1 MNDFVGCSNYYN
13 CQNIQDS
20 QYIVNSNDVDFSSF
34 VHDSTEVSHS
44 TDVFKSDD
52 VTNSLQVFESQFVY
66 SSEKIFG
73 STSIE
78 NSHNVLISK
87 GVYNSCNVYAC
98 TNVIASGELRFCE
111 DVTASN
117 FCVDSKG
124 LKNCLFCC
132 ELNDKEYHIFNK
144 PVDKERFEIVLKQY
158 QRIMGGLKLD
168 YMREPW
174 PESMLIPSLPSPFSY
189 FNKHY
194 LQLPDKFWRW
204 VQTVPGYDADLLYK
218 MTLNFDLL

>member
-1 MNDFVGCSNYYN
+1 MKDFVGCSNYYN

-20 QYIVNSNDVDFSSF
+20 QYIANSSDVDFSSF
-34 VHDSTEVSHS
+34 IHSSTGVSHS
-44 TDVFKSDD
+44 TDVLNSDD
-52 VTNSLQVFESQFVY
+52 VTNSLKVFQSQFVY

-78 NSHNVLISK
+78 NSRNVLISK
-87 GVYNSCNVYAC
+87 GIYNSRNIYDC
-98 TNVIASGELRFCE
+98 TNVITSGELRSCE
-111 DVTASN
+111 DITASN
-117 FCVDSKG
+117 FCVDGKG

-132 ELNDKEYHIFNK
+132 ELNNKEYHIFNK
-144 PVDKERFEIVLKQY
+144 PVDKERFEIILKQY
-158 QRIMGGLKLD
+158 QRIMGELELD

-174 PESMLIPSLPSPFSY
+174 PESMLIPNLPSPFPY

-204 VQTVPGYDADLLYK
+204 VQTVSGYDADLLYK
-218 MTLNFDLL
+218 MTLNSDLI